1 MFDCKSSAKFQLNEI
16 IISQLYKISFPK
28 SADLLTEQHSIYCIS
43 CNILGQPLLT
53 EADYC

>member
-28 SADLLTEQHSIYCIS
+28 SADLLTEQLSIYCIS

-53 EADYC
+53 EADCC